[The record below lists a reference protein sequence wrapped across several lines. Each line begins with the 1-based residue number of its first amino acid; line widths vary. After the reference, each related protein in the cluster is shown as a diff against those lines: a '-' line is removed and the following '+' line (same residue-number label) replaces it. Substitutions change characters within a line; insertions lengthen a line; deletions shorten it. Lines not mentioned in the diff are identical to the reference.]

1 MLANRLILKLH
12 VSLGEVLKYP
22 TYITICRGSKM
33 VTLSKY
39 VCYFF
44 ALVLPISL
52 SAQQY
57 PEMTGVWK
65 GQIRIVESPNLDK
78 IRLQV
83 GGVIIREVDITLTIV
98 AQDGEVFIGSSR
110 LSNMASN
117 AKPIHVYGSIRSTG
131 TQGLFIDSLGGH
143 GQLWFK
149 DENSFEYC
157 YTSMVDGTITSYC
170 ARLQKE

>member
-1 MLANRLILKLH
+1 
-12 VSLGEVLKYP
+12 
-22 TYITICRGSKM
+22 M

-170 ARLQKE
+170 AKLQKE

>member
-1 MLANRLILKLH
+1 LLANRLILKLH

-65 GQIRIVESPNLDK
+65 GQIRIVESPNLDG

-83 GGVIIREVDITLTIV
+83 GGVIIREVDLVLT
-98 AQDGEVFIGSSR
+98 
-110 LSNMASN
+110 
-117 AKPIHVYGSIRSTG
+117 KPIPVYGSIRSTG